1 MQGSKLTSLRLIFMK
16 SALLITLLLFL
27 LVPAHAK
34 RHPNLVP
41 KGWIQEILDPE
52 SKTRGFSS
60 PDGRSWLMTKQ
71 TEADQSS
78 VERDMDEIAYQE
90 GERITYQR
98 RGTTW
103 IAVSGYRDDR
113 IFYRKSNLAC
123 GGTRWLHIE
132 LQYPRE
138 IKRQM
143 DATVTAISRVSQYSD
158 DCPPAIGDHR

>member
-1 MQGSKLTSLRLIFMK
+1 MNR
-16 SALLITLLLFL
+16 ALPAVALLLFL
-27 LVPAHAK
+27 SAVPAHAQ
-34 RHPNLVP
+34 RRPNLVP
-41 KGWIQEILDPE
+41 KGWIQEIVDPE

-78 VERDMDEIAYQE
+78 VKRDMDEIAFQE
-90 GERITYQR
+90 GEQITYQR
-98 RGTTW
+98 RGATW

-123 GGTRWLHIE
+123 GGTRWHHVE

-143 DATVTAISRVSQYSD
+143 DATVTAIARGMSLYGD
-158 DCPPAIGDHR
+158 DCPPKSPPKSPPESPPEN